1 MNIADHVID
10 ILMQD
15 DNTNASLI
23 ASAGIDIQSLPT
35 ILSFK
40 TEVEQLQPLI
50 QESSSNL
57 DSLVSDLDMKV
68 LDYQEFGKEA
78 VKRLKLS
85 PDSFIQMGIQLTFN
99 QMHQVPA
106 ATYESASTRIFAEGR
121 TDVIRSCSE
130 ESLHFSKIFQSQ
142 QESLAAKKEAL
153 IKAMKGHNTYAK
165 MAVQGQGVD
174 RHLQGLKMAATEMG
188 RWVLHYGP
196 SMLP

>member
-1 MNIADHVID
+1 
-10 ILMQD
+10 
-15 DNTNASLI
+15 
-23 ASAGIDIQSLPT
+23 
-35 ILSFK
+35 
-40 TEVEQLQPLI
+40 
-50 QESSSNL
+50 
-57 DSLVSDLDMKV
+57 MKV

-106 ATYESASTRIFAEGR
+106 ATYESASTRIFSEGR

-153 IKAMKGHNTYAK
+153 IKAIEGHNTYAK

-188 RWVLHYGP
+188 RPIPELYKDPGYVRSSRMRL
-196 SMLP
+196 STSQVKQTAAVRIFLPLKIS

>member
-1 MNIADHVID
+1 
-10 ILMQD
+10 
-15 DNTNASLI
+15 
-23 ASAGIDIQSLPT
+23 
-35 ILSFK
+35 
-40 TEVEQLQPLI
+40 
-50 QESSSNL
+50 
-57 DSLVSDLDMKV
+57 MKV

-78 VKRLKLS
+78 VKKLKLS

-153 IKAMKGHNTYAK
+153 IKAMKGHNSYAK

-188 RWVLHYGP
+188 RWVLHWTVNDDLGKTPLRKTSKGVYRSRLGGLSKAYFTWRVP
-196 SMLP
+196 SDPL

>member
-1 MNIADHVID
+1 
-10 ILMQD
+10 
-15 DNTNASLI
+15 
-23 ASAGIDIQSLPT
+23 
-35 ILSFK
+35 
-40 TEVEQLQPLI
+40 
-50 QESSSNL
+50 
-57 DSLVSDLDMKV
+57 MKV

-174 RHLQGLKMAATEMG
+174 RHLQGLKMAATEME

-196 SMLP
+196 SIMP